1 MIKKLL
7 LYLRRRF
14 LAYRLSLIQRDRNQH
29 FECTLEHALQLAMVS
44 DDVLCQEYS
53 YRHGEKI
60 TVHVKAKRA
69 TDLTNWLWYVVER
82 IEKGL
87 YLEDHN
93 LFPSYGKWRPTIDE
107 FLVNDNGGSVT
118 LLEYQV
124 ALRNGIVAFYDAVE
138 ACPDTSLQPY
148 YLRRASAVIQDL
160 YAVQEGMIYTSLI
173 EL

>member
-14 LAYRLSLIQRDRNQH
+14 LAYRLSLIQRERNQL
-29 FECTLEHALQLAMVS
+29 FECTLEHVLQLAMVS
-44 DDVLCQEYS
+44 DDVLCQNYQ
-53 YRHGEKI
+53 YTQGEKVTI
-60 TVHVKAKRA
+60 FVKAKKA
-69 TDLTNWLWYVVER
+69 TELTNWLFYVVER
-82 IEKGL
+82 VKAGS
-87 YLEDHN
+87 YLEDQH

-124 ALRNGIVAFYDAVE
+124 ALRNSIVALFDAIE

-148 YLRRASAVIQDL
+148 YLRRASAVFQDL
-160 YAVQEGMIYTSLI
+160 YAVQEGMIYASLI